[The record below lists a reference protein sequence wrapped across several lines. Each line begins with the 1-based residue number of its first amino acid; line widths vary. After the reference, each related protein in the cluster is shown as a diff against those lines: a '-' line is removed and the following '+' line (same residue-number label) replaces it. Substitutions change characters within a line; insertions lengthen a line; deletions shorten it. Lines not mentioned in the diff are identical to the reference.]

1 MKHLGERQWASCD
14 AGDKSYPRGTKIRDK
29 MIPAK
34 TTLKLEY
41 IRRDGYVNTADQVLN
56 SGHLH
61 GCRVVACGVRAGQ
74 RGVVEVEENTAPVS
88 V

>member
-1 MKHLGERQWASCD
+1 
-14 AGDKSYPRGTKIRDK
+14 

-61 GCRVVACGVRAGQ
+61 GCRVVACGVRAGVLGLRKVGGIGIARCFWVG
-74 RGVVEVEENTAPVS
+74 RGRGSLSGVTGQTTCDG
-88 V
+88 